1 MKARKITN
9 ADFVH
14 LHNHTEYSSF
24 DGLNKVSE
32 FPKAAAEKGFKA
44 LAMTDH
50 GNIGGA
56 FKFMRQCVE
65 VGIKPIIGSEFY
77 LSKDRHVH
85 FTTKKDSRGRVL
97 EEGQTDGRKGNRHLV
112 LIAKNWKGYQ
122 NLCRLSQASW
132 VEGYYRDP
140 RIDLDLLY
148 DHSEGLI
155 CSSACFYGHQLV
167 STGRGLVRI
176 DKLNLSDVIYSLNGK
191 ATKPSS
197 LTTRYFSG
205 KMYQIESKGHF
216 GNINCTEDHQIYVW
230 NNEENRFEWTRSE
243 HLDQNKHRLTTS
255 CPVLPIEYSK
265 VNLWNMVDTN
275 FSTKTRKFH
284 NIHQNE
290 LYIDDELCYLFGLYI
305 AEGGMSKFGGKVSW
319 TFHIKEMNLAND
331 VAHIIKKKFG
341 LESIIRQ
348 RPENT
353 RVDVEVISEEV
364 RRLIETFCGRRSTG
378 KFVHSYLRSLPR
390 SMIEQIL
397 RGAFLGDGSYEIRK
411 TAIGND
417 TSKFT
422 YASVSRSLIDH
433 IRQMSLSLGFIV
445 SCTSNPPERVD
456 KNNVRHRK
464 SYYLYAYGDHG
475 DFCKSLMNNCPNYSI
490 LSNNNFNKTY
500 SIKMDHLGNNFL
512 ILPIK
517 SIQYKTVESLKVFCL
532 YEETTNAFHADGF
545 VVHNC
550 LSSVINAN
558 LLHGRYDQAKKAG
571 TILKDI
577 FKDDFYLEVMYHGI
591 DAEGAI
597 VPDVIKLSE
606 ELGCKCICT
615 NDCHY
620 CEKCQG
626 KSQELLMAMSTSR
639 CLTDP
644 KHIHFPHDEFYL
656 KSAQEMAKVFG
667 TKPELLLNTNLVADK
682 IDTNDIMDNLTGKMR
697 LPRFNIPEGF
707 KTPYDYLEKLAID
720 GLKALGWDNSQKHVE
735 RLQMELNDVRIV
747 WENNRYD
754 FATYFLIVRDYI
766 RASQERGILTG
777 CGRGSGFGSV
787 LLRCLGITYGPD
799 PLAYGLL
806 WERFLGFDSKY
817 FVSERDFGIDDEVEA
832 KNAVLDVN
840 NSIFDDDRDVE
851 DDLGGVDRY

>member
-56 FKFMRQCVE
+56 FKFMRQCAE
-65 VGIKPIIGSEFY
+65 AGIKPIVGCEFY

-85 FTTKKDSRGRVL
+85 FTNKKDSRGRIL

-148 DHSEGLI
+148 EHSEGLI
-155 CSSACFYGHQLV
+155 CSSA
-167 STGRGLVRI
+167 
-176 DKLNLSDVIYSLNGK
+176 
-191 ATKPSS
+191 
-197 LTTRYFSG
+197 
-205 KMYQIESKGHF
+205 
-216 GNINCTEDHQIYVW
+216 
-230 NNEENRFEWTRSE
+230 
-243 HLDQNKHRLTTS
+243 
-255 CPVLPIEYSK
+255 
-265 VNLWNMVDTN
+265 
-275 FSTKTRKFH
+275 
-284 NIHQNE
+284 
-290 LYIDDELCYLFGLYI
+290 
-305 AEGGMSKFGGKVSW
+305 
-319 TFHIKEMNLAND
+319 
-331 VAHIIKKKFG
+331 
-341 LESIIRQ
+341 
-348 RPENT
+348 
-353 RVDVEVISEEV
+353 
-364 RRLIETFCGRRSTG
+364 
-378 KFVHSYLRSLPR
+378 
-390 SMIEQIL
+390 
-397 RGAFLGDGSYEIRK
+397 
-411 TAIGND
+411 
-417 TSKFT
+417 
-422 YASVSRSLIDH
+422 
-433 IRQMSLSLGFIV
+433 
-445 SCTSNPPERVD
+445 
-456 KNNVRHRK
+456 
-464 SYYLYAYGDHG
+464 
-475 DFCKSLMNNCPNYSI
+475 
-490 LSNNNFNKTY
+490 
-500 SIKMDHLGNNFL
+500 
-512 ILPIK
+512 
-517 SIQYKTVESLKVFCL
+517 
-532 YEETTNAFHADGF
+532 
-545 VVHNC
+545 C

-597 VPDVIKLSE
+597 ISDVIKLGE

-656 KSAQEMAKVFG
+656 KSAQEMAKTFG

-682 IDTNDIMDNLTGKMR
+682 VDTDDIMDNLVGKMR
-697 LPRFNIPEGF
+697 LPRFKIPEGF
-707 KTPYDYLEKLAID
+707 QTPYDYLEKLALD
-720 GLKALGWDNSQKHVE
+720 GMKSLGWDKSQEHVE
-735 RLQMELNDVRIV
+735 RLKMELNDVRIV

-787 LLRCLGITYGPD
+787 LLRCLGITHGPD

-806 WERFLGFDSKY
+806 WERFLGFDDKY
-817 FVSERDFGIDDEVEA
+817 FVTERDFGIEEEDKVVEVEVDEEVA
-832 KNAVLDVN
+832 
-840 NSIFDDDRDVE
+840 REVE